1 MSAYTIIENI
11 KKTIELLS
19 VPVASVCAIW
29 GFDIATYVAATA
41 TVLIAILSYVEI
53 FLDKPKEE

>member
-19 VPVASVCAIW
+19 VPVSSVCAIW
-29 GFDIATYVAATA
+29 GFDVATYTAATA
-41 TVLIAILSYVEI
+41 TVLIAILSYIEI
-53 FLDKPKEE
+53 FIKKETK

>member
-11 KKTIELLS
+11 KKSIELLS

-41 TVLIAILSYVEI
+41 TVIIAVLSYIQI
-53 FLDKPKEE
+53 FLKKEDK

>member
-1 MSAYTIIENI
+1 MSAYTIVENI

-19 VPVASVCAIW
+19 VPVSSVCALW

-41 TVLIAILSYVEI
+41 TVLIAVLSYIEV
-53 FLDKPKEE
+53 FLDKPEA

>member
-11 KKTIELLS
+11 KKSIELLS

-29 GFDIATYVAATA
+29 GFDIATYAAATA
-41 TVLIAILSYVEI
+41 TVLTAILSYVEI
-53 FLDKPKEE
+53 FLPKED